1 MAPVDGKLRILLIH
15 RTKYRDITLPKGKVD
30 PGEMLA
36 ETAVREV
43 HEETGIRV
51 SLGVSV
57 GVSRYHLASQKQKVV
72 HYWAAEATDVA
83 IRESTFVP
91 NREIAALEWVSVKK
105 ARARLS
111 YPVDLEILDFFS
123 NLVDDGVLRTFPVI
137 ALRHAK
143 ATPRSEWD
151 GSDAS
156 RPLTERGRTQAKS
169 IVGPLRAFGVRRIVT
184 SDAVRC
190 VETITPLSRALDR
203 KPVKTEKI
211 SQGRLGGRR
220 VRSACGRRP
229 PHPRRQAGRA
239 VQPWP
244 GASRPALGDRAGHR
258 HHPGVLP
265 QQRSRPRA
273 CRVLGGAPLGHEPR
287 IRDHRHRDAHPQ
299 SLTSLIS
306 RGSTQRVARRSPAVH
321 LLGRVS
327 LTVAHSVTVCPA
339 PGPTH
344 SRSKD
349 PQ

>member
-1 MAPVDGKLRILLIH
+1 MSGRQLQLPADTTTSAKWTDKAVYAAGAVVWRVVEGKLRILLIH
-15 RTKYRDITLPKGKVD
+15 RTKYRDVTLPKGKVD

-57 GVSRYHLASQKQKVV
+57 GVSRYLLASQKQKVV

-111 YPVDLEILDFFS
+111 YPVDLEILDFFAK
-123 NLVDDGVLRTFPVI
+123 LVDDGVLRTFPVI

-156 RPLTERGRTQAKS
+156 RPLTDRGRKQAKS
-169 IVGPLRAFGVRRIVT
+169 IVGPLRAFGVRRIVS

-190 VETITPLSRALDR
+190 VETVTPLARALDR
-203 KPVKTEKI
+203 KIVKTEKI
-211 SQGRLGGRR
+211 SQDAWEDGDSDLRSVVGRR
-220 VRSACGRRP
+220 I
-229 PHPRRQAGRA
+229 
-239 VQPWP
+239 
-244 GASRPALGDRAGHR
+244 RAGKPAVVCSHG
-258 HHPGVLP
+258 PVLP
-265 QQRSRPRA
+265 GLLSEIALATGTIQGSYLSSA
-273 CRVLGGAPLGHEPR
+273 SDLEP
-287 IRDHRHRDAHPQ
+287 AAF
-299 SLTSLIS
+299 S
-306 RGSTQRVARRSPAVH
+306 VVH
-321 LLGRVS
+321 LS
-327 LTVAHSVTVCPA
+327 ATN
-339 PGPTH
+339 PGSGIIAIETH
-344 SRSKD
+344 VPKV
-349 PQ
+349 